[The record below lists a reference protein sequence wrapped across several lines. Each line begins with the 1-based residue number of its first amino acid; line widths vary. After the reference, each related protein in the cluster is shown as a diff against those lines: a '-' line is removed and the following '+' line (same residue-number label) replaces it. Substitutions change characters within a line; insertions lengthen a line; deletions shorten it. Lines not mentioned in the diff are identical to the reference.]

1 MKAIWEEY
9 RMIVALN
16 VLKVVFSILP
26 KNRDGKEIIE
36 AISEAV
42 KKQID
47 RM

>member
-1 MKAIWEEY
+1 MKRLLEEF

-16 VLKVVFSILP
+16 ILKAVFSVLP
-26 KNRDGKEIIE
+26 KNNDGKEIIE